1 MRDYT
6 LLSIF
11 ALLSASVW
19 QIGLSFVLLQ
29 SGLAAAFA
37 RLVEKDSQ
45 MQFVRAATYCLF
57 VMAFL
62 FFLSLPIKVLVEFG
76 PEKAFGLTNDTSFSY
91 IVSKF
96 IDFIAGCIHS
106 IPMIALAMVLAKR
119 FPKHWGFYTGAL
131 FAAGYA
137 VQMLIMPYFLEDNS
151 GYLKPLNK
159 PEVQMRVDAIFKK
172 AGLDGAKVLVEN
184 VPATKKLNA
193 YATGAGP
200 SSRFV
205 LYESVVNRLSADEI
219 EAMIAHEISHI
230 KLNHLSLN
238 LLMIC
243 AFLILAPIAA
253 QLVAP
258 YVIPRLPPS
267 WGISKV
273 DDLPTIA
280 LAFFIVLSGNFLF
293 MPVQNYFS
301 RQFELQADQQALAL
315 TGNPEAF
322 ARQLSTFA
330 RFNLDDMD
338 PPAWAVATL
347 YSHPSVKER
356 ILAALKNGIPQPVPS
371 GNSVIRAP
379 EK

>member
-1 MRDYT
+1 
-6 LLSIF
+6 
-11 ALLSASVW
+11 
-19 QIGLSFVLLQ
+19 
-29 SGLAAAFA
+29 
-37 RLVEKDSQ
+37 
-45 MQFVRAATYCLF
+45 
-57 VMAFL
+57 
-62 FFLSLPIKVLVEFG
+62 
-76 PEKAFGLTNDTSFSY
+76 
-91 IVSKF
+91 
-96 IDFIAGCIHS
+96 
-106 IPMIALAMVLAKR
+106 
-119 FPKHWGFYTGAL
+119 
-131 FAAGYA
+131 
-137 VQMLIMPYFLEDNS
+137 
-151 GYLKPLNK
+151 
-159 PEVQMRVDAIFKK
+159 
-172 AGLDGAKVLVEN
+172 
-184 VPATKKLNA
+184 
-193 YATGAGP
+193 
-200 SSRFV
+200 
-205 LYESVVNRLSADEI
+205 
-219 EAMIAHEISHI
+219 
-230 KLNHLSLN
+230 
-238 LLMIC
+238 MIC